1 MKATTPLLA
10 SSAGL
15 IVGMVAL
22 EVVLPTSGF
31 WWIAL
36 RVALPLLV
44 FAVIRWSHLTFLR
57 AGVLPRWW
65 PDERPRG

>member
-15 IVGMVAL
+15 VVCTVAL
-22 EVVLPTSGF
+22 EFVLPTSSF

-36 RVALPLLV
+36 RVALPILV

-65 PDERPRG
+65 PDERSRG